1 MISLGCSPI
10 VPLVRSTAS
19 HGISLSHECQHSDL
33 PFNPALSEMSTAVAI
48 TPVSQRG
55 MPNSASVG
63 KFLPGIEHR
72 VVAADGKLVKPGE
85 AGGLWVSRA
94 GRAIGYLDNKQA

>member
-1 MISLGCSPI
+1 M
-10 VPLVRSTAS
+10 AS

-33 PFNPALSEMSTAVAI
+33 PFNLGLSEMSTAVAI
-48 TPVSQRG
+48 TPASQRG

-72 VVAADGKLVKPGE
+72 IVAADGKPVKSGE
-85 AGGLWVSRA
+85 AGELWVSGP